1 MELIV
6 TVDTEADYQWR
17 RALVVTTENILY
29 LRPFQELCAR
39 FGVRPTYLITSEIAL
54 DPRGGRFLKPLV
66 DEGLAEVGA
75 HLHPWTT
82 PPFFDTAGLRYN
94 DPVHLFPSELGSEL
108 FRMKM
113 ENLTGQIFSVL
124 GTMPRSYRA
133 GRFGYDDT
141 CAATLS
147 RLGYLVDSSVTP
159 LVSWREVRDV
169 ENGGWPDFSK
179 KSLFPY
185 STVTDGFPFLE
196 IPITIAYTSR
206 LLQKHP
212 RLSNLHNLC
221 VRIAGRVGRFSP
233 RPLQPFW
240 LRPLPGMGLKDLAG
254 VWRAAE
260 RLGAPFGVMM
270 LHSSELMPAG
280 SPYRPSVASVN
291 ALLELLEGFFKFVR
305 NTGAGS
311 VTLFEAGENL
321 KAGLHESGPVKS
333 PGRR

>member
-1 MELIV
+1 M
-6 TVDTEADYQWR
+6 
-17 RALVVTTENILY
+17 
-29 LRPFQELCAR
+29 RPFQELCAR
-39 FGVRPTYLITSEIAL
+39 FGVRPTYLVTSEIAL

-66 DEGLAEVGA
+66 EEDLAEVGA

-82 PPFFDTAGLRYN
+82 PPFFDTTGLRYN

-113 ENLTGQIFSVL
+113 ENLTGQIFSAL
-124 GTMPRSYRA
+124 GRMPRSYRA

-169 ENGGWPDFSK
+169 GTGGWPDFSK
-179 KSLFPY
+179 KSIFPY
-185 STVTDGFPFLE
+185 RTLTDGFPFLE
-196 IPITIAYTSR
+196 IPVTIAYTSG

-212 RLSNLHNLC
+212 RFLNLHNLC
-221 VRIAGRVGRFSP
+221 VRIAGRVDRFSF
-233 RPLQPFW
+233 RPLQPLW
-240 LRPLPGMGLKDLAG
+240 LRPLPGMELKDLVG

-270 LHSSELMPAG
+270 FHSSELMPAG
-280 SPYRPSVASVN
+280 SPYRPSAVSVN

-305 NTGAGS
+305 NTGGCS
-311 VTLFEAGENL
+311 VTLSEAGESL
-321 KAGLHESGPVKS
+321 TAGLHVSVPAESAWH
-333 PGRR
+333 R